1 MSELLE
7 LLGGIDW
14 IYIISATILMMLIGT
29 IWYAKWAFGKKYF
42 ERMGMQDEDGDG
54 IKDGMGLAMILEFIS
69 RFFVACGIYLFLDSG
84 GEVTASW
91 FTGLGFVL
99 VLYVVFI
106 APTIL
111 SDVVR
116 SAAKN
121 KLVFWISAGGQ
132 LAGILGGVGLYYLF
146 LVLK

>member
-1 MSELLE
+1 MSELLQ
-7 LLGGIDW
+7 LLGWIDW

-42 ERMGMQDEDGDG
+42 EWMGMQDEDGDW
-54 IKDGMGLAMILEFIS
+54 IKDGMWLSMILEFIS

-84 GEVTASW
+84 GEVTSDW
-91 FTGLGFVL
+91 FAWLGFIL
-99 VLYVVFI
+99 VLYILFI
-106 APTIL
+106 APTVL

-116 SAAKN
+116 STAKN

-132 LAGILGGVGLYYLF
+132 LIGILGWVGLYYLF
-146 LVLK
+146 WVLK